1 MATVVKS
8 FAIQGIDGYPIDI
21 ETKIMEGQPMITI
34 IGLGDLAV
42 KEAAERI
49 QSSIDESGYVFPK
62 KRVIISLAPSDKRK
76 SGSHFDLAMA
86 IGVLQQNADIAVK
99 DLSEYGFIGELSL
112 DGRLRACRGILPM
125 IITAQKSGI
134 KKIIVPSEN
143 MKEAN
148 LVHGIEII
156 GLNNL
161 DEVIRYL
168 EGKNI
173 MCDAI
178 HPDAREE
185 MKNMELNLD
194 FADVKGQ
201 NGLIDAVILAAADG
215 HNMLMIGEP
224 GCGKTMIAQRIPTI
238 LPQMTDEECL
248 EVTKIYSISG
258 ILPNGHALMR
268 NRPFRAPHHNAS
280 LNALIGG
287 GMNAMPGEVSLAH
300 NGVLFLDE
308 LAEFSRH
315 TLDTLRQPIEDKK
328 VSISRVNGTHTFPSN
343 FMFVAAMNPCPCG
356 YYPGSRCRCTD
367 YEIIKYRGKISSP
380 IMDRID
386 IQKEVHPVD
395 YFGLNEEPP
404 AMSSAE
410 IRMRVEKA
418 RKIQQMR
425 YKSEDGINCNAQMST
440 SHIQKYCVLDDVSL
454 KLLKEASEEYGYSAR
469 VIHKL
474 LRLARTS
481 ADLDGEEN
489 IRLSDVQK
497 VLSCRDLDKSNSRMM
512 VVK

>member
-1 MATVVKS
+1 
-8 FAIQGIDGYPIDI
+8 
-21 ETKIMEGQPMITI
+21 
-34 IGLGDLAV
+34 
-42 KEAAERI
+42 
-49 QSSIDESGYVFPK
+49 
-62 KRVIISLAPSDKRK
+62 
-76 SGSHFDLAMA
+76 
-86 IGVLQQNADIAVK
+86 
-99 DLSEYGFIGELSL
+99 
-112 DGRLRACRGILPM
+112 
-125 IITAQKSGI
+125 
-134 KKIIVPSEN
+134 
-143 MKEAN
+143 
-148 LVHGIEII
+148 
-156 GLNNL
+156 
-161 DEVIRYL
+161 
-168 EGKNI
+168 
-173 MCDAI
+173 
-178 HPDAREE
+178 
-185 MKNMELNLD
+185 
-194 FADVKGQ
+194 
-201 NGLIDAVILAAADG
+201 
-215 HNMLMIGEP
+215 MLMIGEP

-315 TLDTLRQPIEDKK
+315 TLDALRQPIEDKK

-367 YEIIKYRGKISSP
+367 YEIIKYRGKISGP

-404 AMSSAE
+404 SMSSAE
-410 IRMRVEKA
+410 IRIRVEKA
-418 RKIQQMR
+418 RKIQQIR

-454 KLLKEASEEYGYSAR
+454 KLLKETSEEYGYSAR

-489 IRLSDVQK
+489 IRLTDVQK